1 MTFPKNITKQLLLD
15 IDPYSNINSSV
26 NETEKIV

>member
-15 IDPYSNINSSV
+15 IVPYSNINSSAY
-26 NETEKIV
+26 ETEKIV